1 MNSHEQSEQFD
12 YIIVGA
18 GSAGSVIASRLA
30 EDPAMRVLVLEAGAP
45 DTDPNIHAPAGWPA
59 TWQTE
64 RDWAIMTVPQKHTAD
79 RVHYWPRGKTFGGS
93 SSLNAMIYVRGDRS
107 DYDTWAYL
115 GNAGWSYEEVLPY
128 FKKSENHEQ
137 GANKYHGVGGLLHV
151 TINKKINPICIAAVE
166 ACQEIGLPYTDDCN
180 GENILGANYNQVTVT
195 PEGNRCS
202 TAVAFLHP
210 ALKRGNLTA
219 YAKANV
225 HKILFEGTRAV
236 GVRYET
242 EGQIHDVFASREII
256 ISAGAVKSPQLL
268 LLSGIGNA
276 EELKTLGIEV
286 VADLPGVG
294 ENLQDHL
301 LASVIYEAKQPI
313 APPNHQ
319 MLESQLFWKSDP
331 RLIGPD
337 LQPLF
342 MHLPYYA
349 PGFEGPANAYTL
361 CAGIIRP
368 ASRGSIKLTANDPD
382 APLHVDP
389 NYLAEEAD
397 MKSLLA
403 SVKLCRQIGEANAL
417 AEWCERE
424 VCPGP
429 DVQSEEALR
438 DYTRRAAVTYHHMAG
453 TCKMGVDAMAVVD
466 PELRVYGVQNLR
478 VADASIMPL
487 VTSGNTNAPSIMI
500 GEKAADMIKESAQA
514 QGLNQKHVV
523 ESELSVA

>member
-1 MNSHEQSEQFD
+1 MNSNEQSEQFD

-18 GSAGSVIASRLA
+18 GSAGSVIANRLT
-30 EDPAMRVLVLEAGAP
+30 EDPAVRVLVLEAGGP
-45 DTDPNIHAPAGWPA
+45 DDDPNIHSPAGWPA
-59 TWQTE
+59 TWQTDA
-64 RDWAIMTVPQKHTAD
+64 DWAVMTVPQKHTAD
-79 RVHYWPRGKTFGGS
+79 RSHYWPRGKTYGGS

-115 GNAGWSYEEVLPY
+115 GNVGWSYQEVLPY

-137 GANKYHGVGGLLHV
+137 GANEYHGVGGPLHV
-151 TINKKINPICIAAVE
+151 TINKSVNPVCIAAVE
-166 ACQEIGLPYTDDCN
+166 ACQEIGLPFTDDCN

-195 PEGNRCS
+195 PDGQRCS
-202 TAVAFLHP
+202 TARAFLHP

-219 YAKANV
+219 IPHAHVQKV
-225 HKILFEGTRAV
+225 LFEGTRAV
-236 GVRYET
+236 GVRYELG
-242 EGQIHDVFASREII
+242 GQVHEAHASREII
-256 ISAGAVKSPQLL
+256 ISAGAVQSPQILQ
-268 LLSGIGNA
+268 LSGIGNA
-276 EELKTLGIEV
+276 TELRALGIDI

-301 LASVIYEAKQPI
+301 LVSVIYEAKQPL
-313 APPNHQ
+313 AAPNHQ

-331 RLIGPD
+331 RLVGPD

-349 PGFEGPANAYTL
+349 PGMEGPANAYTL

-368 ASRGSIKLTANDPD
+368 ASRGTIKLTANDPA

-403 SVKLCRQIGEANAL
+403 AVQLCRQIGEAPAL
-417 AEWCERE
+417 ADWRERE
-424 VCPGP
+424 VFPGP
-429 DVQSEEALR
+429 AVTSEADLR
-438 DYTRRAAVTYHHMAG
+438 DFIRRAAVTYHHMAG
-453 TCKMGVDAMAVVD
+453 TCKMGVDSLAVVD
-466 PELRVYGVQNLR
+466 PELRVYGVQGLR

-500 GEKAADMIKESAQA
+500 GEKAADMIKESAKA
-514 QGLNQKHVV
+514 TISAGVKA
-523 ESELSVA
+523 ETAVA

>member
-1 MNSHEQSEQFD
+1 MSEKAEFD

-18 GSAGSVIASRLA
+18 GSAGSVIANRLS
-30 EDPAMRVLVLEAGAP
+30 EDPAVRVLVLEAGPA

-115 GNAGWSYEEVLPY
+115 GNVGWSYDEVLPY

-137 GANKYHGVGGLLHV
+137 GTNQYHGVGGPLHV
-151 TINKKINPICIAAVE
+151 TINKQVNPICVAAVE
-166 ACQEIGLPYTDDCN
+166 ACQEIGLPYTEDCN

-195 PEGNRCS
+195 PEGQRCS

-210 ALKRGNLTA
+210 ALKRGNLKA
-219 YAKANV
+219 YASANV

-236 GVRYET
+236 GVRYER
-242 EGQIHDVFASREII
+242 EGETHEVYANREII
-256 ISAGAVKSPQLL
+256 ISAGAVKSPQILQ
-268 LLSGIGNA
+268 LSGIGNA
-276 EELKTLGIEV
+276 EELRALGIEV
-286 VADLPGVG
+286 VADVPGVG

-301 LASVIYEAKQPI
+301 LASVIYESKQPI
-313 APPNHQ
+313 AAPNHQ

-331 RLIGPD
+331 RMVGPD

-368 ASRGSIKLTANDPD
+368 ASRGRIKLTANDPD

-397 MKSLLA
+397 MKALLA
-403 SVKLCRQIGEANAL
+403 SVKLCRQIGGADAL
-417 AEWCERE
+417 GEWRERE

-429 DVQSEEALR
+429 AVQTEDELR
-438 DYTRRAAVTYHHMAG
+438 DYIRRAAVTYHHMAG

-466 PELRVYGVQNLR
+466 SELRVYGVQGLR

-487 VTSGNTNAPSIMI
+487 VVSGNTNAPSIMI
-500 GEKAADMIKESAQA
+500 GEKAADMIK
-514 QGLNQKHVV
+514 QGSPEAVAVGAEPVV
-523 ESELSVA
+523 A

>member
-18 GSAGSVIASRLA
+18 GSAGGVIASRLA
-30 EDPAMRVLVLEAGAP
+30 EDPAVRVLVLEAGPA

-59 TWQTE
+59 TWQTPV
-64 RDWAIMTVPQKHTAD
+64 DWAVMTVPQKHTAA

-115 GNAGWSYEEVLPY
+115 GNAGWSYNEVLPY

-137 GANKYHGVGGLLHV
+137 GANKYHGVGGPLQV
-151 TINKKINPICIAAVE
+151 TINKQVNPICIAAVE

-219 YAKANV
+219 YAGAHV

-242 EGQIHDVFASREII
+242 EGQIHDVFVSREVI
-256 ISAGAVKSPQLL
+256 ISAGAIKSPHLL

-276 EELKTLGIEV
+276 EELQALGIEV

-301 LASVIYEAKQPI
+301 LASVIYESKQPI
-313 APPNHQ
+313 AAPNHQ

-331 RLIGPD
+331 RLISPD

-382 APLHVDP
+382 VPLHVDP

-397 MKSLLA
+397 MKALLA

-417 AEWCERE
+417 GEWRERE

-429 DVQSEEALR
+429 EVQSEEALR
-438 DYTRRAAVTYHHMAG
+438 DYIRRAAVTYHHMAG

-514 QGLNQKHVV
+514 QGLNKAQAVDA
-523 ESELSVA
+523 ELSVA

>member
-1 MNSHEQSEQFD
+1 MNSHEQSEHFD

-18 GSAGSVIASRLA
+18 GSAGSVIANRLT
-30 EDPAMRVLVLEAGAP
+30 EDAAVRVLILEAGAP
-45 DTDPNIHAPAGWPA
+45 DDDPNIHAPAGWPA

-64 RDWAIMTVPQKHTAD
+64 RDWAVMTAPQKHTAD
-79 RVHYWPRGKTFGGS
+79 RQHYWPRGKTYGGS

-115 GNAGWSYEEVLPY
+115 GNTGWSYQEVLPY

-137 GANKYHGVGGLLHV
+137 GANEYHGVGGPLHV
-151 TINKKINPICIAAVE
+151 TINKNINPVCTAAVE

-180 GENILGANYNQVTVT
+180 GESIWGANYNQVTVT
-195 PEGNRCS
+195 PAGQRCS

-219 YAKANV
+219 YPHAHV
-225 HKILFEGTRAV
+225 QQVLFEGTRAV
-236 GVRYET
+236 GVRYKRA
-242 EGQIHDVFASREII
+242 GQTHDVYASREII
-256 ISAGAVKSPQLL
+256 ISAGAIKSPQIL

-276 EELKTLGIEV
+276 EELRALGIDV

-301 LASVIYEAKQPI
+301 LASVIYEAKQPL
-313 APPNHQ
+313 AAPNHQ

-331 RLIGPD
+331 RMLVPD

-349 PGFEGPANAYTL
+349 PGFEGPSNAYTL

-368 ASRGSIKLTANDPD
+368 ASRGSIKLTANDPA

-397 MKSLLA
+397 MQALLA
-403 SVKLCRQIGEANAL
+403 SVKLCRQIGEAPAL
-417 AEWCERE
+417 DAWRARE
-424 VCPGP
+424 VCAGP
-429 DVQSEEALR
+429 DVQTEEALR
-438 DYTRRAAVTYHHMAG
+438 DYVRRAAVTYHHMAG
-453 TCKMGVDAMAVVD
+453 TCKMGVDALAVVD

-514 QGLNQKHVV
+514 AGLGKAQAV
-523 ESELSVA
+523 EAELSAA